1 MISAALVAL
10 VAGATMLLA
19 QWPKHPTD
27 GPRTEDGKLDMKG
40 PTPRTADGHPDFSGL
55 WQPARGGGFGRGNA
69 KGKGAPG
76 GRGGGGAAPAPG
88 DQARGGGEQG
98 TAPAAPAPPRG
109 PAAPPLVPGQPPVAQ
124 FNDVGQGFPNGL
136 PFTEWGRK
144 TRDDRKANNS
154 KDNPDANCRPLG
166 IMQLHTHPYEK
177 KIVQGK
183 DAMVI
188 MYNANNDVRQI
199 LLNGQ
204 PLPQVGPDLAPWY
217 YGYSVGKWEGD
228 TLVVTTVGFR
238 DDVWLDVN
246 GSPLTSTGKMV
257 ERFTRPNFGTLQI
270 DVTISDP
277 KAYTEPFTVRVNQ
290 QIMADTE
297 LFESVCEDR
306 DARHY
311 VGDAE
316 SKQKASNKK

>member
-1 MISAALVAL
+1 MKSKNGISMISTALVAL

-27 GPRTEDGKLDMKG
+27 GPRTEDGKLDTKA
-40 PTPRTADGHPDFSGL
+40 PAPKALDGHPDLSGV
-55 WQPARGGGFGRGNA
+55 WQPMRQNFGRGNGKDGKGKDG
-69 KGKGAPG
+69 KGKGAP
-76 GRGGGGAAPAPG
+76 APPPRAPG
-88 DQARGGGEQG
+88 E
-98 TAPAAPAPPRG
+98 
-109 PAAPPLVPGQPPVAQ
+109 PPLAQ
-124 FNDVGQGFPNGL
+124 FNNVGAGFENGL

-154 KDNPDANCRPLG
+154 KDNPDAHCRPLG
-166 IMQLHTHPYEK
+166 LMQLHTHPYEK

-183 DAMVI
+183 DAIVI

-199 LLNGQ
+199 LTNGQ
-204 PLPQVGPDLAPWY
+204 PLPKVGPELAPWW
-217 YGYSVGKWEGD
+217 YGYSVGKWEDD

-246 GSPLTSTGKMV
+246 GSPLTGTGKMV
-257 ERFTRPNFGTLQI
+257 ERFKRLNFGTLQI
-270 DVTISDP
+270 DVTIEDP
-277 KAYTEPFTVRVNQ
+277 KAYTEPFTVRVMQ
-290 QIMADTE
+290 QIMPDAE

-311 VGDAE
+311 VGDADA
-316 SKQKASNKK
+316 KQKTATQK